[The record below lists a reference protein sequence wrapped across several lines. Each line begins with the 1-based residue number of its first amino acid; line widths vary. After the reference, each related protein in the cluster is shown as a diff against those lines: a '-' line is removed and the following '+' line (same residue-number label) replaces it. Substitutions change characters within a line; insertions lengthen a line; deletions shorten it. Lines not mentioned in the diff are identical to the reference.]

1 MRADKDLRGEAAHP
15 RASASSA
22 VNIGFVAAILCVGIS
37 SRAVG
42 GETPAPAAPRRLV
55 IAFASLRERPAF
67 SSLFLYRHDGIGK
80 GEPAGVIPPLNE
92 RADSHPTLTADGTV
106 CAYASKQ
113 TGGFTPLINFWH
125 VREQRPL
132 PGPAFNSEPGARI
145 EPSLSGNGRLLA
157 FCTRGGARSAG
168 GWDVG
173 LFDMTAGKLLDL
185 PGLNSDADE
194 REIALSRD
202 GRFLAFVTNRPG
214 GAGLS
219 DIALYDRQAQ
229 ALVALSGVNSPH
241 REINPTLSNDGRWL
255 AFVSDRPA
263 GEGGK
268 DIFLYDRSAAALVE
282 LPGLNS
288 VAHEQTPVLSP
299 DGRYLSFVSERTS
312 GAGERDI
319 FLYDREARR
328 LLPTPGLNSK
338 QEDFDPALAFD
349 DRAE

>member
-1 MRADKDLRGEAAHP
+1 MLVGV
-15 RASASSA
+15 A
-22 VNIGFVAAILCVGIS
+22 VCVG
-37 SRAVG
+37 A
-42 GETPAPAAPRRLV
+42 GEPTASPRPRRLI

-67 SSLFLYRHDGIGK
+67 SSLFLYRHDGLAT
-80 GEPAGVIPPLNE
+80 GELAGTIPPLNE
-92 RADSHPTLTADGTV
+92 RADSHPALNSDGTV

-113 TGGFTPLINFWH
+113 TGGFTPLINFCQ
-125 VREQRPL
+125 VREKRPL
-132 PGPAFNSEPGARI
+132 PGPAFNGEPGARI

-157 FCTRGGARSAG
+157 FCTRGGPQSAG

-173 LFDMTAGKLLDL
+173 LFDMTASRVLDL

-194 REIALSRD
+194 REVALSRD

-219 DIALYDRQAQ
+219 DIALYDRESRV
-229 ALVALSGVNSPH
+229 LVALPGLNSPH
-241 REINPTLSNDGRWL
+241 RELNPALSADGRWL
-255 AFVSDRPA
+255 AFVSNRPA
-263 GEGGK
+263 GQGGK

-288 VAHEQTPVLSP
+288 VGYEQTPALSP
-299 DGRYLSFVSERTS
+299 DGRYLAFVSERTS

-319 FLYDREARR
+319 FLYDRESQS

-338 QEDFDPALAFD
+338 QEDFDPSLAFD
-349 DRAE
+349 EPGE